1 MSRKPLFALGALLS
15 LLVLVI
21 GIADFAR
28 GDGVMGPILIL
39 LGALGT
45 SLLVAFYAR
54 DPRAKEGVL
63 ESVLEFFGL
72 R

>member
-1 MSRKPLFALGALLS
+1 MSRKSLFALGALLS

-21 GIADFAR
+21 GVSDFAS
-28 GDGVMGPILIL
+28 GDGFLGPILIL

-54 DPRAKEGVL
+54 DPRAKESVL
-63 ESVLEFFGL
+63 ESVLEFFGI